1 MLTYKHP
8 KAKACAVCE
17 RVFVPERDDE
27 AVCCAVCALKK
38 ARAETSSVFTVT
50 LPWPDP
56 SLSPNRKNGNHW
68 GSVNKTKGKRLA
80 DARALTLQAM
90 VQTRY
95 IPPKGVLPLVL
106 TFVAPDKRRRDL
118 DNLLASMKA
127 DLDGLSQALG
137 VDDQVFEPITLRRE
151 YGSKHGC
158 VRVEVGC

>member
-1 MLTYKHP
+1 MLTSKHP
-8 KAKACAVCE
+8 EARPCQVCE
-17 RVFVPERDDE
+17 RTFFPQRDDE
-27 AVCCAVCALKK
+27 AVCCSVCALKK
-38 ARAETSSVFTVT
+38 ARTQTSSVFTVT

-68 GSVNKTKGKRLA
+68 GSVNKAKGKRLV

-90 VQTRY
+90 AKTGY
-95 IPPKGVLPLVL
+95 IPPSGLVPLVL

-127 DLDGLSQALG
+127 DMDGLSQALG
-137 VDDQVFEPITLRRE
+137 IDDQMFEPITLRRE
-151 YGSKHGC
+151 RGKKQGC